1 MNKPR
6 RKLNYK
12 LLGSLLVLGGLFLF
26 IFPYAESL
34 YRQWA
39 EPNAGI
45 HSAEQTPV
53 PAEQSPVPAESE
65 AAASA
70 AEQPSEFLPIS
81 GRLVIPSLQLD
92 LQVGYGVGE
101 ADLKRGPG
109 FYPQSGYPSL
119 GNVSIA
125 GHRNAYGSPFLHLD
139 KLKPGNTIELYYDN
153 AHYIYSVDKVYVTHS
168 RDWSVVA
175 PTSQPA
181 ITLTTCT
188 PLVPVDGHYDRL
200 IVRGYLQNG

>member
-1 MNKPR
+1 MKKQR

-26 IFPYAESL
+26 VFPYAESL
-34 YRQWA
+34 YQQWTQPNVGIQPA
-39 EPNAGI
+39 EP
-45 HSAEQTPV
+45 TPV
-53 PAEQSPVPAESE
+53 LPESE
-65 AAASA
+65 AAPSS
-70 AEQPSEFLPIS
+70 AEQPREFLPIS

-101 ADLKRGPG
+101 ADLKQGPG

-139 KLKPGNTIELYYDN
+139 KLKPGDTIELEYDN
-153 AHYIYSVDKVYVTHS
+153 AHYTYRVDKVYVTHS
-168 RDWSVVA
+168 RDWSVVD

-188 PLVPVDGHYDRL
+188 PLIPVDGHYDRL
-200 IVRGYLQNG
+200 IVRGYLQ